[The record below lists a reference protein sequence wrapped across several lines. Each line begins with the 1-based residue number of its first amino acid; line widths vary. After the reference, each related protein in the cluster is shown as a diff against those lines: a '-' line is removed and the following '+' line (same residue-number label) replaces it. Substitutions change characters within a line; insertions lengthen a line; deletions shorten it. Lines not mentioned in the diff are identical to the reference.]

1 MYLDANNLYGW
12 AMPQKL
18 LVNGFKWI
26 EGSSEFNKSFIK
38 TYDENSD
45 RGNFLEVN
53 VKYPKNSFNSDKDLP
68 FLAERKKL
76 VKVKK
81 QFNQIAWLKPYIDIN
96 TGLRK
101 EAKNEFE
108 KDSFKLMNNSVFG
121 KTIETVRKHRD
132 INLVTTDEKRNNLV
146 SVPNYHTTK
155 CFSEN
160 VLAIKMKKTK
170 EKMNK
175 SVYLGMSILDITKT
189 LMYEFWYDYI
199 KRKYGDRTKLC

>member
-1 MYLDANNLYGW
+1 MHLDANNLYGW

-18 LVNGFKWI
+18 PVNGFKWI

-121 KTIETVRKHRD
+121 KTIENVRKHRD

-155 CFSEN
+155 YFSEN
-160 VLAIKMKKTK
+160 VLAIEMKKTK

-199 KRKYGDRTKLC
+199 KPKYGDRTKLC

>member
-1 MYLDANNLYGW
+1 MYLDANNLCGW
-12 AMPQKL
+12 AISQKL
-18 LVNGFKWI
+18 PVNGFKWI

-45 RGNFLEVN
+45 TGNFLEVN

-101 EAKNEFE
+101 AAKNEFE

-121 KTIETVRKHRD
+121 KTIENVRKHRD

-160 VLAIKMKKTK
+160 VLAIEMKKTK

-199 KRKYGDRTKLC
+199 KPKYGDRTKLC

>member
-1 MYLDANNLYGW
+1 MYLDANNLCGW
-12 AMPQKL
+12 AISQKL
-18 LVNGFKWI
+18 PVNGFKWI

-108 KDSFKLMNNSVFG
+108 KDSFKLMNNSVFR
-121 KTIETVRKHRD
+121 KTLENVRKHGD
-132 INLVTTDEKRNNLV
+132 MKLVTTEEKRIKLV
-146 SVPNYHTTK
+146 PERNYHTSK
-155 CFSEN
+155 HFSDN
-160 VLAIKMKKTK
+160 FLAI
-170 EKMNK
+170 
-175 SVYLGMSILDITKT
+175 
-189 LMYEFWYDYI
+189 
-199 KRKYGDRTKLC
+199 

>member
-1 MYLDANNLYGW
+1 MYLDANNLCGW
-12 AMPQKL
+12 AISQKL
-18 LVNGFKWI
+18 PVNGFKWI

-121 KTIETVRKHRD
+121 KTIENVRKHRD

-155 CFSEN
+155 CISEN
-160 VLAIKMKKTK
+160 VLAIEMKKTK

-199 KRKYGDRTKLC
+199 KPKYGDRTKLC

>member
-1 MYLDANNLYGW
+1 MYLDANNLCGW
-12 AMPQKL
+12 AISQKL
-18 LVNGFKWI
+18 PVNGFKWI

-121 KTIETVRKHRD
+121 KTIENVRKHRD

-160 VLAIKMKKTK
+160 VLAIEMKKTK

-175 SVYLGMSILDITKT
+175 SVYLGMSILDIAKT
-189 LMYEFWYDYI
+189 LVYEFWYDYI
-199 KRKYGDRTKLC
+199 KPKYGDRTKLF

>member
-1 MYLDANNLYGW
+1 MYLDANNLCGW
-12 AMPQKL
+12 AISQKL
-18 LVNGFKWI
+18 PVNGFKWI

-121 KTIETVRKHRD
+121 KTIENVRKHRD

-155 CFSEN
+155 CFLEN
-160 VLAIKMKKTK
+160 VLAIEMKKTK

-199 KRKYGDRTKLC
+199 KPKYGYRTKLC

>member
-1 MYLDANNLYGW
+1 MYLDANNLCGW
-12 AMPQKL
+12 AISQKL
-18 LVNGFKWI
+18 PVNGFKWI

-121 KTIETVRKHRD
+121 KTIENVRKHRD

-160 VLAIKMKKTK
+160 VLAIEMKKTK

-199 KRKYGDRTKLC
+199 KPKYGNRTKLC

>member
-1 MYLDANNLYGW
+1 MYLDANNLCGW
-12 AMPQKL
+12 AISQKL
-18 LVNGFKWI
+18 PVNGFKWI

-121 KTIETVRKHRD
+121 KTIENVRKHRD

-160 VLAIKMKKTK
+160 VLAIEMKKTK

-199 KRKYGDRTKLC
+199 KPKYGDRTKLC

>member
-18 LVNGFKWI
+18 PVNGFKWI

-121 KTIETVRKHRD
+121 KTIENVRKHRD

-160 VLAIKMKKTK
+160 VLAIEMKKTK

-199 KRKYGDRTKLC
+199 KPKYGDTTKLC

>member
-1 MYLDANNLYGW
+1 MHLDANNLYGW

-18 LVNGFKWI
+18 PVNGFKWI

-121 KTIETVRKHRD
+121 KTIENVRKHRD
-132 INLVTTDEKRNNLV
+132 INLETTDEKRNNLV

-160 VLAIKMKKTK
+160 VLAIEMKKTK

-199 KRKYGDRTKLC
+199 KPKYGDRTKLC

>member
-18 LVNGFKWI
+18 PVNGFKWI

-81 QFNQIAWLKPYIDIN
+81 QFIQIAWLKPYIDIN

-121 KTIETVRKHRD
+121 KTIENVRKHRD

-160 VLAIKMKKTK
+160 VLAIEMKKTK

-199 KRKYGDRTKLC
+199 KPKYGDRTKLC